1 MIINVYEWGLW
12 NSDVYE
18 IQMFM
23 KVRCLWNSNVYE
35 IQMFM
40 KFRCLW
46 NYESIIM
53 SVFDDRNWNMNC
65 INE

>member
-1 MIINVYEWGLW
+1 MIINVYELGLW

-23 KVRCLWNSNVYE
+23 KVRCLLNSDVYE

-46 NYESIIM
+46 NSDVYEIM
-53 SVFDDRNWNMNC
+53 RV
-65 INE
+65 I